1 MAHRTFIDPAG
12 FAWDVWEVHTS
23 LGERRRVRHVRTP
36 AAGERRVKQENRMA
50 MGAVPSA
57 WLVFESTRLREKR
70 RLRPIPDD
78 WEHATDADLDAMRER
93 AKPALTASRRLIE

>member
-12 FAWDVWEVHTS
+12 FAWDVWEVHAT
-23 LGERRRVRHVRTP
+23 LGERRRARQSKAP
-36 AAGERRVKQENRMA
+36 ATGERRVRQENRVA
-50 MGAVPSA
+50 MGTVPSA

-78 WEHATDADLDAMRER
+78 WEHATDAELDALRQQ
-93 AKPALTASRRLIE
+93 AKPALNASRRLIE